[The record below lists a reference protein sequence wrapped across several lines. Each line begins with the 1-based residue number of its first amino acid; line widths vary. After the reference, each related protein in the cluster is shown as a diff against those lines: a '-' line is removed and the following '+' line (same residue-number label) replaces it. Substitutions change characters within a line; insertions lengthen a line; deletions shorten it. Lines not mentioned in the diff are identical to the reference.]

1 MENEELDRI
10 QKELQEEERL
20 MKELLAQV
28 MTEEPEEPAQ
38 EESSL
43 EEILS
48 DEELTDL
55 LQANTKPAFDDP
67 VKIHQPQ
74 KPMVYQNFANDY
86 GAKET
91 AAAEEIQ
98 KKDQRIIMTL
108 MIVACVLC
116 LGIIGIL
123 GYWMSFLP

>member
-28 MTEEPEEPAQ
+28 ATEEPEEPA
-38 EESSL
+38 EEEPPV

-55 LQANTKPAFDDP
+55 LYVHTEPAFDDP
-67 VKIHQPQ
+67 VKIRQPRQ
-74 KPMVYQNFANDY
+74 PMVYQNFANDY

-91 AAAEEIQ
+91 PATDEIQ

-108 MIVACVLC
+108 MIVASVLC

>member
-1 MENEELDRI
+1 MENQELERI

-28 MTEEPEEPAQ
+28 AMEEPEDPEQ
-38 EESSL
+38 EEAPL

-55 LQANTKPAFDDP
+55 LHVHTEPAFDDP
-67 VKIHQPQ
+67 VKIRQPQ

-116 LGIIGIL
+116 VGIIGIL

>member
-1 MENEELDRI
+1 M
-10 QKELQEEERL
+10 
-20 MKELLAQV
+20 
-28 MTEEPEEPAQ
+28 
-38 EESSL
+38 
-43 EEILS
+43 
-48 DEELTDL
+48 
-55 LQANTKPAFDDP
+55 
-67 VKIHQPQ
+67 
-74 KPMVYQNFANDY
+74 PMVYQNFANDY